1 MEVDEEVKQDQDATR
16 EQFEVEL
23 EFVLC
28 LANPAY
34 LNCTVYAPL

>member
-1 MEVDEEVKQDQDATR
+1 MEVDEEVKQVQEASR

-34 LNCTVYAPL
+34 LNCKGYPP